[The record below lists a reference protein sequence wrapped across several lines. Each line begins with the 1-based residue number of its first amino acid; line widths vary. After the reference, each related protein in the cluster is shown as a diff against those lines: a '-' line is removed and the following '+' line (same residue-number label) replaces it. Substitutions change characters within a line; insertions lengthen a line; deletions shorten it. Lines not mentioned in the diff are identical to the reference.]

1 MLNKIYFRF
10 KTFYLNYFLLFLIT
24 LDDIY
29 STSVGF
35 APFPIIGSFLFIIFN
50 LSLVNFKV
58 DKNIIFLIVLFSFYI
73 IRQIFFF
80 PELFFTPLVQF
91 ILVTLILI
99 ILLNISKLNKKF
111 LIDAL
116 KIVITLHLI
125 FFFYQFFYW
134 VFVDEIII
142 FVNFFSNDFTSR
154 HFGNIGLN
162 YNGNLIPRFAGLYVE
177 PGTYSSYI
185 MSLLAVLIILEKKNS
200 YLSILVCISVILS
213 FSTMGFLLLTM
224 YFFYFF
230 SISLK
235 EKKIIYILFLFILI
249 IVSIN
254 LNIFNL
260 QFDRIFNKHA
270 ILSNN
275 DSIFE
280 RIQILYNYINYET
293 FFFGVKKDELLI
305 PVEDNTSFVTSYVI
319 GGFLLFLLNS
329 IIYIFSLINYKF
341 RYFFLINIIFFAKLK
356 WGYFIYWV
364 LLSLILTSYDFKFK
378 RKYRSK

>member
-1 MLNKIYFRF
+1 
-10 KTFYLNYFLLFLIT
+10 
-24 LDDIY
+24 
-29 STSVGF
+29 
-35 APFPIIGSFLFIIFN
+35 
-50 LSLVNFKV
+50 
-58 DKNIIFLIVLFSFYI
+58 
-73 IRQIFFF
+73 
-80 PELFFTPLVQF
+80 
-91 ILVTLILI
+91 
-99 ILLNISKLNKKF
+99 
-111 LIDAL
+111 
-116 KIVITLHLI
+116 
-125 FFFYQFFYW
+125 
-134 VFVDEIII
+134 
-142 FVNFFSNDFTSR
+142 
-154 HFGNIGLN
+154 
-162 YNGNLIPRFAGLYVE
+162 
-177 PGTYSSYI
+177 
-185 MSLLAVLIILEKKNS
+185 MSLLVVLIILEKKNS

-341 RYFFLINIIFFAKLK
+341 RYFF
-356 WGYFIYWV
+356 
-364 LLSLILTSYDFKFK
+364 
-378 RKYRSK
+378 